1 MKLSAPATCSQ
12 VQGYKELPEK
22 RLAEKM
28 GEIGFKTKLQLPVPM
43 CVVIRT
49 GQQEREKDRK
59 RNSDNSGQM
68 TPISSLFFSCPC
80 SKRCIIAANYYYC
93 RASAIRDAGE
103 RGNLCTMARQSNGS
117 AEQISLLGH
126 RLEAAQVSSTPPA
139 TLTGDWH

>member
-1 MKLSAPATCSQ
+1 MHRQHAVKFKATKSCPKRDWPRKWGKLALKLNSNYLFRCVLLFAPDN
-12 VQGYKELPEK
+12 K
-22 RLAEKM
+22 R
-28 GEIGFKTKLQLPVPM
+28 
-43 CVVIRT
+43 
-49 GQQEREKDRK
+49 DRK

-93 RASAIRDAGE
+93 QASAIRDAGE